1 MALVFLASV
10 KELPLTL
17 ILAPS
22 EFDTL
27 ATNVW
32 NYTEEALFAQA
43 APQSLAIVGVA
54 GLFVTGLV
62 LKEGKWA

>member
-1 MALVFLASV
+1 MFLASV

-17 ILAPS
+17 ILAPLG
-22 EFDTL
+22 FDTL

-32 NYTEEALFAQA
+32 TYTEEALFAQA
-43 APQSLAIVGVA
+43 APYALAIVGVA

-62 LKEGKWA
+62 LKEDKWA